1 MPDEFLR
8 EKKMPDDGLYFI
20 DQESILLLTNS
31 TKKVLAIMMLLLFGS
46 LR

>member
-20 DQESILLLTNS
+20 DQESVLLLTNA
-31 TKKVLAIMMLLLFGS
+31 TKKVLVIVMLLLFDS